1 MRLLDERRELEALA
15 RRAHRSGFAPP
26 TVLEGYSDWSERC
39 EALAERWREHSAA
52 PQPGPGRLKDA
63 AARIAA
69 DVGRL
74 EQLHGHDEAWAKWF
88 ALSQSI
94 VEEASARNTIPF
106 QVEGWDAFV
115 DEARTLADRP
125 GLPKAAA
132 EGAERVQE
140 YDRQC
145 RAVETFFAGARE
157 HWERWDVLREE
168 TELRVS
174 EDPEFSIVDLPG
186 YRPLAGLARDLRE
199 TGQAIRDDEENYR
212 PYLDRIPEGR
222 RTLES
227 ALERLKS
234 HDLLDRFVDAM
245 DRIEETKRGAEARS
259 ILPFQDDGHCKAIAE
274 AERLAEERE
283 LEEAARRR
291 LRAEIDEHAARLEL
305 WLGIVRLLE
314 DMGRLELEYCV
325 LDERAAREDVPLAQL
340 PGWQDWR
347 DRNGELIEKIRS
359 ALEDETLEEVLGSLP
374 DIREHLRQWLETA
387 EERQRLLEQEDRVAQ
402 GIDESLRDDGL
413 VALAAVPEDDY
424 PIKCKRDI
432 AEYDLV
438 RWRAIVEPDLSA
450 DSRGPFAGVARFV
463 RFEGTLVERTAER
476 TEKEDRCIVDVR
488 WRSDGGPRGPMQL
501 YLGTLMA
508 GGCSRT
514 FTDDEQER
522 RQRAEKQKWEM
533 DRTRKML
540 PEQEL
545 RQEYR
550 HELYMSIRLR

>member
-1 MRLLDERRELEALA
+1 M
-15 RRAHRSGFAPP
+15 
-26 TVLEGYSDWSERC
+26 
-39 EALAERWREHSAA
+39 
-52 PQPGPGRLKDA
+52 
-63 AARIAA
+63 I
-69 DVGRL
+69 
-74 EQLHGHDEAWAKWF
+74 
-88 ALSQSI
+88 QSI

-115 DEARTLADRP
+115 DEARALADRP

-132 EGAERVQE
+132 EGAERAQE
-140 YDRQC
+140 YDRRC

-157 HWERWDVLREE
+157 HRERWDALREE
-168 TELRVS
+168 TERRVRQ
-174 EDPEFSIVDLPG
+174 DPAFSIADLPG

-199 TGQAIRDDEENYR
+199 TGQAIRDDEQIYR
-212 PYLDRIPEGR
+212 AHLDRIPDGR

-245 DRIEETKRGAEARS
+245 DRIGETKRGAEARG

-291 LRAEIDEHAARLEL
+291 LRAEIDEHAAQLEL

-314 DMGRLELEYCV
+314 DMGRLELEDCD
-325 LDERAAREDVPLAQL
+325 LDERAAREDVPRTRL
-340 PGWQDWR
+340 PGWEDWC
-347 DRNGELIEKIRS
+347 DRNGKLVEDVRS
-359 ALEDETLEEVLGSLP
+359 ALDDEKVRDVLRGRP
-374 DIREHLRQWLETA
+374 DVLEHLRRGLESA
-387 EERQRLLEQEDRVAQ
+387 GEWQGLAEQEDRVAE
-402 GIDESLRDDGL
+402 GIEDWLRDDE
-413 VALAAVPEDDY
+413 LAPRPSVSGDDY
-424 PIKCKRDI
+424 PIKCKRDMV
-432 AEYDLV
+432 EYDLL
-438 RWRAIVEPDLSA
+438 RWGAIVELDGSA
-450 DSRGPFAGVARFV
+450 ESRGLHAEPGRFV

-476 TEKEDRCIVDVR
+476 TEKEDRCTVDVR
-488 WRSDGGPRGPMQL
+488 WRSDGGPRGEMQFF
-501 YLGTLMA
+501 LGTLMA

-540 PEQEL
+540 LEQEL
-545 RQEYR
+545 QQEYR
-550 HELYMSIRLR
+550 HELYLSIRLR